1 MVWKEIRQG
10 QHFIHSLDLILIFR
24 ASDKIKIWNY
34 PRNQNTCLWILK
46 SIKWQSSSSIT
57 YIFIMLI
64 ELDMQVIISLDE
76 QNK

>member
-1 MVWKEIRQG
+1 MKLSEKSKYLLV
-10 QHFIHSLDLILIFR
+10 DLKA
-24 ASDKIKIWNY
+24 AS
-34 PRNQNTCLWILK
+34 
-46 SIKWQSSSSIT
+46 KWQSSSSIT